1 MSELTIDCNIPSGNI
16 ILDGID
22 GDTVKIRQDM
32 RDSADWFYWA
42 FRVKGAQGRTLKFLF
57 TDPYAEGPVSV
68 RGPAVTKDGGK
79 TWSYAAEASA
89 TTNSFSYT
97 FADNEEEVWFY
108 QTFQYFP
115 PQWDEFLAK
124 HEADRGKIFAAGE
137 LCKTRKGRSVPN
149 ALFGRIDGHAKYRI
163 FLSSRHHC
171 QEAPAT
177 YVLEGIVSRV
187 FAKDAV
193 GDWLR
198 ENVEFITVP
207 FVDYDGVVDGDQGKG
222 RKPHDHN
229 RDYNH
234 FIYPETRAITEWV
247 AKIVDN
253 DLTVFLDL
261 HSPWVRNEWNE
272 RVYIT
277 YGPDE
282 KVNAAKKRLGEIIE
296 RVQRGSLGYKVADNF
311 PWNFGWNC
319 PSNVATG
326 LKGAGGW
333 AGAAAKNA
341 LLVGS
346 FEIPFAKANDKVV
359 TPTACRE
366 FGEDI
371 AAALKEFIET
381 KNC

>member
-1 MSELTIDCNIPSGNI
+1 MNDFTVDCNIPSGNI
-16 ILDGID
+16 IID
-22 GDTVKIRQDM
+22 SIEGDTVKLRQDM

-42 FRVKGAQGRTLKFLF
+42 FRVAGAQGRTLHFVF
-57 TDPYAEGPVSV
+57 TNPYAEGPVSA

-79 TWSYAAEASA
+79 TWSYAAESTSSEAGF
-89 TTNSFSYT
+89 TYT
-97 FADNEEEVWFY
+97 FGPDDAEVAFY

-115 PQWDEFLAK
+115 WQWDEFIAK
-124 HEADRGKIFAAGE
+124 HEERRGVLFETGE
-137 LCKTRKGRSVPN
+137 LCRTRKGRSVPN
-149 ALFGRIDGHAKYRI
+149 ARLGRIDGKARYRI
-163 FLSSRHHC
+163 FISSRHHC

-187 FAKDAV
+187 FSDDEV
-193 GDWLR
+193 GAWLR
-198 ENVEFITVP
+198 ENVEFLVVP
-207 FVDYDGVVDGDQGKG
+207 FVDLDGVVDGDQGKG

-247 AKIVDN
+247 ADVVDN
-253 DLTVFLDL
+253 DLTIFLDL
-261 HSPWVRNEWNE
+261 HSPWVRNIWNE

-282 KVNAAKKRLGEIIE
+282 EVNARKRKLGEILE
-296 RVQRGSLGYKVADNF
+296 RVQRGALGYKVADNF

-326 LKGAGGW
+326 LRGAGGW
-333 AGAAAKNA
+333 AGAVAKNA
-341 LLVGS
+341 LLVSS

-359 TPTACRE
+359 TPAACRE

-371 AAALKEFIET
+371 AAALKEFIES
-381 KNC
+381 